1 MDVTEII
8 PILFIFMV
16 GVLLMAVIFGNVS
29 TSLTE
34 TGVVE
39 NDTFE
44 RVDDM
49 AAQSFNIL
57 GGVGPIA
64 IVVVGF
70 LIVIGWWK
78 FG

>member
-16 GVLLMAVIFGNVS
+16 GVLLMAVIFGSVS

-64 IVVVGF
+64 IVIVGF

>member
-1 MDVTEII
+1 MDITEII
-8 PILFIFMV
+8 LILFIFLV
-16 GVLLMAVIFGNVS
+16 GVLLTAVIFGSVS
-29 TSLTE
+29 TSLTGA
-34 TGVVE
+34 GVME

-64 IVVVGF
+64 IVMVGF